1 MVLILLKIMDDV
13 FFICITVALRITPL
27 GGEREVGIEPMLI
40 LVSMGACGAKYLS
53 ERGKN
58 NSSLTINALTSAL

>member
-13 FFICITVALRITPL
+13 FFICITVALRIAPL

-53 ERGKN
+53 
-58 NSSLTINALTSAL
+58 